1 MVSLGNTKDN
11 PNQYSNW
18 GSCSKKCGGGKQSRT
33 NSCALVTS
41 DLVQDC
47 NTMGCS
53 SKINYGNWSGWSK
66 CSASCGGGTQS
77 RSRSKTSAYDGSS
90 CGTESQSQK
99 CNTQSCCSESNPSG
113 CPKMYVCKGSTYFH
127 EYPQYST
134 GSQTLLPWAKVS
146 VLGKSGEFT
155 KVYVDHSQPHAGK
168 WNRYSVG
175 YIKTECLVT

>member
-1 MVSLGNTKDN
+1 
-11 PNQYSNW
+11 
-18 GSCSKKCGGGKQSRT
+18 
-33 NSCALVTS
+33 
-41 DLVQDC
+41 
-47 NTMGCS
+47 MGCC
-53 SKINYGNWSGWSK
+53 SKINYGDWSGWSK
-66 CSASCGGGTQS
+66 CTAPCGGGTQS

-90 CGTESQSQK
+90 CGTESQSQE

-155 KVYVDHSQPHAGK
+155 KVYVDPSQPHAGK

-175 YIKTECLVT
+175 YIKTECLVTWANWNEYYNSGSYDSWEDGGNNCYQFMVHNRNCSG